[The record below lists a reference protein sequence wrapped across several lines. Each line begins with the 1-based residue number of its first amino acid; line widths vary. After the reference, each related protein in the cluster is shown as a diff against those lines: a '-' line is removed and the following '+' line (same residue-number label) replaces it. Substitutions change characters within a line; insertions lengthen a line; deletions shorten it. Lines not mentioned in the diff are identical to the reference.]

1 MANNIVN
8 KKYNKKSDFIQFVVG
23 LIVYAVVLMIAES
36 LFKGIEIKNFLYALI
51 AAFILDLL
59 NYTVKP
65 VLIYWTLPL
74 SILSFGIAYPI
85 VNMIIL
91 KLCDI
96 LMGSAFNIHGFF
108 TTFFI
113 AIFISFMRILLDNI
127 ITKNVGRG

>member
-96 LMGSAFNIHGFF
+96 LMGRAFNIHGFF
-108 TTFFI
+108 ATFFI

>member
-36 LFKGIEIKNFLYALI
+36 LFKGIEIKSFLYALI

>member
-36 LFKGIEIKNFLYALI
+36 LFKGIEIKSFLYALI

-96 LMGSAFNIHGFF
+96 LMGSAFNIHGFVA
-108 TTFFI
+108 TFFI

>member
-36 LFKGIEIKNFLYALI
+36 LFKGIEIKSFIYALI

-108 TTFFI
+108 AKFFI

>member
-23 LIVYAVVLMIAES
+23 LIVYAVVLMIAE
-36 LFKGIEIKNFLYALI
+36 Y
-51 AAFILDLL
+51 LL

-108 TTFFI
+108 ATFFI